1 MSKKKLFISCPMK
14 GRTEEKIRNSM
25 DRMHKIAEIMFDQE
39 LEVIPSYIPG
49 NAPDACIRPVW
60 YLGESI
66 KKMSEADYFIGV
78 CYTEYFKGCN
88 AEAQIARSYGIRSY
102 FVDMHMFMPDA
113 AEIER
118 NQCQATAC
126 CNG

>member
-14 GRTEEKIRNSM
+14 GRTEENIHTSM
-25 DRMHKIAEIMFDQE
+25 DRMHKIAEIVFNQE
-39 LEVIPSYIPG
+39 LEVIPSYIPD
-49 NAPDACIRPVW
+49 NAPDARIRPVW
-60 YLGESI
+60 YLGEAI

-78 CYTEYFKGCN
+78 GYTEYFKGCDV
-88 AEAQIARSYGIRSY
+88 EARVARRYGIQSY
-102 FVDMHMFMPDA
+102 FVDMDVFMPDA

-118 NQCQATAC
+118 NQYQATAC